1 MTAPKPLPCPTRLTE
16 FGVSPVLAA
25 RGLGDS
31 RLALGLAGLGGTWGP
46 VDEGESL
53 ATILHAL
60 TSGVRVFD
68 SAPAYGDGEKI
79 LGRALAQWR
88 GPRPI
93 VSTKI
98 GRLPARDAHEFGFDH
113 TSAGLRAC
121 LERSLE
127 ILGVPQVDLLFLHEP
142 DYLPPA
148 ERPRVLAVLRQLQAD
163 GLARRLGLAGGHGKD
178 WDGLLET
185 GVFDVVMLFRR
196 LDPCTFDGLADD
208 LPRLR
213 RAGVLTYGAS
223 PLHMGLLG
231 ARYDDFVRDRP
242 DWIWG
247 PQIERAIR
255 LKALAE
261 RNSLLLRELSHRF
274 MFSLAE
280 IDRTVIGAKNRAEL
294 DTALADFAAG
304 PLPAELFTEVCD
316 RNY

>member
-1 MTAPKPLPCPTRLTE
+1 MTAPKPLPCPTRLSE

-60 TSGVRVFD
+60 ASGVRVFD

-88 GPRPI
+88 GPRPV

-163 GLARRLGLAGGHGKD
+163 GLARRLGLAGGCGAD

-185 GVFDVVMLFRR
+185 GAFDVVMLFRR

-242 DWIWG
+242 DWICG
-247 PQIERAIR
+247 LQMERAIR
-255 LKALAE
+255 LQALAE
-261 RNSLLLRELSHRF
+261 KNGLPLRALSHRF
-274 MFSLAE
+274 MFGLAE

-304 PLPAELFTEVCD
+304 PLPAELFAEVCD